1 MWVVAGFLGS
11 QSSVP
16 LAYTNF
22 LDDNRTSILSIT
34 GINYASSGCG
44 ILPYTKP
51 PMVESNSLCFIF
63 FSFFFACHVY
73 DIDHIFLSFLSKVEC
88 SNLQKQIDF
97 FNLTVNQDL
106 SPTLGKPSAL
116 KSYLSDAVFFI
127 SIGVNDFVFTYP
139 TVYPKVMP
147 SNYSITLY

>member
-1 MWVVAGFLGS
+1 M
-11 QSSVP
+11 
-16 LAYTNF
+16 
-22 LDDNRTSILSIT
+22 
-34 GINYASSGCG
+34 
-44 ILPYTKP
+44 
-51 PMVESNSLCFIF
+51 
-63 FSFFFACHVY
+63 SFFFACHVY
-73 DIDHIFLSFLSKVEC
+73 DIDHIFFSFLSKVEC

-139 TVYPKVMP
+139 TVFPKVMP
-147 SNYSITLY
+147 SNYSITSY